1 MKCKTMNLNRYRCCL
16 FRISQFLL
24 LSIGFVLLNAC
35 GSSDDGMTEVNTPAS
50 NKSFKNY
57 VELGDLPALQKRKK
71 IRVLLSDISIEVP
84 YLPRQGLPVHFETEL
99 ITRFAEQA
107 GLEPEWI
114 YVENFNELLPML
126 LAGKGDIVAANL
138 TITEERK
145 EQVAFS
151 VPVTIV
157 TEQLVVRADDKIKTA
172 KELQGRNIALPQSS
186 SYWETVSK
194 LAKKYPKLNMQEVPA
209 SRSVIDILDGVANNE
224 FDMTVADSNLINA
237 ILPVQPKLKVAF
249 DVSKERP
256 IAWAV
261 RPDASQ
267 LLQEINRFITAE
279 KLTTKQRSIY
289 KADLDEIKKRKVL
302 RVLTRNNAA
311 TYFLWRGELMGF
323 EYELARRFAKRLGV
337 RLEMIVAPSREAL
350 TQWLLEGKGD
360 MIAASITIPR
370 SIEDSPL
377 RYSRSYDKVYELVV
391 GRTVEDEVD
400 DIKELRGRSFNV
412 RKSSSYWFTLTELNK
427 NTGVGIKIQTVPE
440 IEETEEIIAKVAS
453 GGYDLT
459 LADSNILDIELTWRD
474 DVKGILN
481 LGEEVN
487 HAWVVRD
494 DTPKLLEAI
503 NKYIRKEYR
512 GEFYNIT
519 RRKYFE
525 KPKTIKKRLE
535 QRVDR
540 GDNNALSPY
549 DDFAK
554 EYAEKYDFDWRMIVA
569 QMYQESRFNPNAKS
583 WAGARGLMQVMP
595 RTAKQLGVKNIKDPK
610 QSVEAGVKYL
620 DWLRD
625 RFDAE
630 LPVTDRMWFTL
641 AAYNAGAGH
650 VHDARTLARQ
660 KGWQANRWFGNVE
673 QAMLL
678 LSKRKYS
685 KKAKHGYVRGSEPV
699 KYVREI
705 RDRYEAYVKLTQPE

>member
-1 MKCKTMNLNRYRCCL
+1 MNHNKNYRSFFKIANSLIILTCL
-16 FRISQFLL
+16 TL
-24 LSIGFVLLNAC
+24 LSAC
-35 GSSDDGMTEVNTPAS
+35 GSSEDSMTEANTPAPD
-50 NKSFKNY
+50 KSFKNY
-57 VELGDLPALQKRKK
+57 IELGDLPELQKRKK
-71 IRVLLSDISIEVP
+71 LRVLLSDVSIEVP
-84 YLPRQGLPVHFETEL
+84 YLPRQGLPIHFETDL
-99 ITRFAEQA
+99 ISRFAEQV

-114 YVENFNELLPML
+114 YVKNFDELLPML
-126 LAGKGDIVAANL
+126 LEGKGDIVAANL
-138 TITEERK
+138 TITGERK

-157 TEQLVVRADDKIKTA
+157 TEQLVVRSDDKIKTV
-172 KELQGRNIALPQSS
+172 KELQGRNVALLQSS
-186 SYWETVSK
+186 SYWGTISK
-194 LAKKYPKLNMQEVPA
+194 LANKYPKINMQEVPA
-209 SRSVIDILDGVANNE
+209 SRSVIEILDSVANKE
-224 FDMTVADSNLINA
+224 FDVTVADSNLINA

-267 LLQEINRFITAE
+267 LLQEVNRFITAE
-279 KLTTKQRSIY
+279 NLTTKQQPVY
-289 KADLDEIKKRKVL
+289 KADLAEIKKRKVL

-350 TQWLLEGKGD
+350 THWLLEGKGD
-360 MIAASITIPR
+360 MIAASITIPKNT
-370 SIEDSPL
+370 DNSPL
-377 RYSRSYDKVYELVV
+377 RYSRPYDKVYELVV

-400 DIKELRGRSFNV
+400 DIKELKDRSFHV
-412 RKSSSYWFTLTELNK
+412 RKSSSYWRTLSELNK
-427 NTGVGIKIQTVPE
+427 NNGTGLKIKIVPE
-440 IEETEEIIAKVAS
+440 IEETEELIAKVAT

-459 LADSNILDIELTWRD
+459 LADSSILDIELTWRD
-474 DVKGILN
+474 DIKSILN
-481 LGEEVN
+481 LGEEMT
-487 HAWVVRD
+487 HGWVVRE

-503 NKYIRKEYR
+503 NNYIRKEYR

-554 EYAEKYDFDWRMIVA
+554 QFAGQYHFDWRMIVA
-569 QMYQESRFNPNAKS
+569 QMYQESRFDPNAKS

-595 RTAKQLGVKNIKDPK
+595 RTAKQLGVKDIKDPK
-610 QSVEAGVKYL
+610 QSVEAGVRYL

-630 LPVTDRMWFTL
+630 LPVKDRMWFTL

-650 VHDARTLARQ
+650 VHDAQTLARQ
-660 KGWQANRWFGNVE
+660 KGWQSNRWFDNVE
-673 QAMLL
+673 RAMLL
-678 LSKRKYS
+678 LSKRQYS

-705 RDRYEAYVKLTQPE
+705 RDRYQAYVKLTPAN

>member
-1 MKCKTMNLNRYRCCL
+1 MNQKNNYRWLSSIYLSFLFVTCL
-16 FRISQFLL
+16 AL
-24 LSIGFVLLNAC
+24 LSAC
-35 GSSDDGMTEVNTPAS
+35 GSSDDAMTEANTPAP

-57 VELGDLPALQKRKK
+57 IELGDLPALQKRKK
-71 IRVLLSDISIEVP
+71 LRVLLSDVSIEVP
-84 YLPRQGLPVHFETEL
+84 YLPRQGLPVHFETDL
-99 ITRFAEQA
+99 IARFAEQA
-107 GLEPEWI
+107 GLEPEWV
-114 YVENFNELLPML
+114 YVKNFDELLPML
-126 LAGKGDIVAANL
+126 LEGKGDIVAANL
-138 TITEERK
+138 TITEDRK
-145 EQVAFS
+145 ERVAFS

-157 TEQLVVRADDKIKTA
+157 TEQLVVRADDNIKSA
-172 KELQGRNIALPQSS
+172 KELQGRNVALLKAS
-186 SYWETVSK
+186 SYWETISK
-194 LAKKYPKLNMQEVPA
+194 LAKKYPKINMQEVPA
-209 SRSVIDILDGVANNE
+209 PRSIIEILDGVANND
-224 FDMTVADSNLINA
+224 FDVTVADSNLINA
-237 ILPVQPKLKVAF
+237 ILPVQPKLKIAF

-261 RPDASQ
+261 RPEASQ

-279 KLTTKQRSIY
+279 NLTTKQQTIY
-289 KADLDEIKKRKVL
+289 KDDLAEIKKRKVL

-337 RLEMIVAPSREAL
+337 RLEMIVTPSREAL

-360 MIAASITIPR
+360 MIAASITIPKN
-370 SIEDSPL
+370 SDNSPL
-377 RYSRSYDKVYELVV
+377 RYSRPYDKVYELVV

-400 DIKELRGRSFNV
+400 DINALKGRSFHV
-412 RKSSSYWFTLTELNK
+412 RKSSSYWRTLSELNK
-427 NTGVGIKIQTVPE
+427 NNGIGLKIKTAPE
-440 IEETEEIIAKVAS
+440 FEETEEIISKVAT

-459 LADSNILDIELTWRD
+459 LSDSNIMDIELTWRD

-481 LGEEVN
+481 LGEEMTYG
-487 HAWVVRD
+487 WVVRE

-503 NKYIRKEYR
+503 NNYIRKEYR

-525 KPKTIKKRLE
+525 KSKTIKKRLE

-549 DDFAK
+549 DDYAK
-554 EYAEKYDFDWRMIVA
+554 EYADIYRFDWRMVVA
-569 QMYQESRFNPNAKS
+569 QMYQESRFDPNAKS
-583 WAGARGLMQVMP
+583 WAGARGLMQIMP
-595 RTAKQLGVKNIKDPK
+595 RTAKQLGIKNIKDPK
-610 QSVEAGVKYL
+610 QSVKAGVKYL

-630 LPVTDRMWFTL
+630 LSVKDRMWFTL

-650 VHDARTLARQ
+650 VHDARSLAR
-660 KGWQANRWFGNVE
+660 KMGWESNRWFGNVE
-673 QAMLL
+673 RAMLL

-705 RDRYEAYVKLTQPE
+705 RDRYQAYIKLTQSD